1 VHFKP
6 SADECRKNSTVLY
19 EVVKLFNAER
29 HEVNHIRKAVEDHQ
43 KADYKVMLSQ
53 IITNTTQ
60 DLIFLLGLIVICFI
74 AAYQVVA
81 GKQDV
86 GKFVTLIT
94 YMSQLQNSLSF
105 FGTFYRKITTAIIK
119 SERMLELL
127 KEQPTVVDT
136 ENARPLSL
144 CQGSVC
150 FNNVSFAYKDNRRIL
165 KSLNFR
171 CEPGT
176 ITAFVGESGGGKSTV
191 FRLLYRFYNIMS
203 GNIQVDG
210 HDVEDL
216 TIDSVRSHIGVVPQD
231 SSLFNETLMYNLKY
245 ANPDATDEQVYEA
258 CRAASIHDKIMTFP
272 EKYQTKVGDRGLC
285 LSGGEKQRVAIAR
298 TILKNPRIIMLDEAT
313 SALDAETE
321 QHIQEA
327 LTKLAKGRTMLVI
340 AHRLSTIRHADQIL
354 VLHEGKVQEQG
365 THNELLV
372 RDGSY
377 ATMWKKQSLEQ
388 KN

>member
-1 VHFKP
+1 
-6 SADECRKNSTVLY
+6 
-19 EVVKLFNAER
+19 
-29 HEVNHIRKAVEDHQ
+29 
-43 KADYKVMLSQ
+43 
-53 IITNTTQ
+53 
-60 DLIFLLGLIVICFI
+60 
-74 AAYQVVA
+74 
-81 GKQDV
+81 
-86 GKFVTLIT
+86 
-94 YMSQLQNSLSF
+94 
-105 FGTFYRKITTAIIK
+105 
-119 SERMLELL
+119 
-127 KEQPTVVDT
+127 
-136 ENARPLSL
+136 
-144 CQGSVC
+144 
-150 FNNVSFAYKDNRRIL
+150 
-165 KSLNFR
+165 
-171 CEPGT
+171 
-176 ITAFVGESGGGKSTV
+176 
-191 FRLLYRFYNIMS
+191 
-203 GNIQVDG
+203 
-210 HDVEDL
+210 
-216 TIDSVRSHIGVVPQD
+216 
-231 SSLFNETLMYNLKY
+231 
-245 ANPDATDEQVYEA
+245 VYEA

-340 AHRLSTIRHADQIL
+340 AHRLGTIRHADQIL